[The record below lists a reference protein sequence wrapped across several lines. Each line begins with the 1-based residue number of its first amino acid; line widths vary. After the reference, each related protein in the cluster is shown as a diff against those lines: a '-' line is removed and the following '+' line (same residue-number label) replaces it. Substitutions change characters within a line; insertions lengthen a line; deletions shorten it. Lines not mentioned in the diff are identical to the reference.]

1 MANCELSFDKSELE
15 RADLVLF
22 QGITIKAPSLEKPDG
37 QVDIYPEFILHP
49 IPISYYILDPSIC
62 TSMESYVIDFLYIGL
77 VVVQPG
83 EPL

>member
-22 QGITIKAPSLEKPDG
+22 HGTTYKAPSLEKPDG
-37 QVDIYPEFILHP
+37 QVKIYPEFILHST
-49 IPISYYILDPSIC
+49 PISYYILDPLIC
-62 TSMESYVIDFLYIGL
+62 TSMESYVIDLLYVGL

>member
-1 MANCELSFDKSELE
+1 MDSCELSFDKRELE

-22 QGITIKAPSLEKPDG
+22 QGTTFKAPTLEKPDG
-37 QVDIYPEFILHP
+37 QVNIYPELILHST
-49 IPISYYILDPSIC
+49 PISFHILDPSLC
-62 TSMESYVIDFLYIGL
+62 TSVEGCVIDFLYLGL